1 MYRFAREYN
10 IHERRI
16 LIALVFVGLR
26 LLRTS
31 QDWPLELRKTQKW
44 LPNTAL
50 PVYFKPDLEKPLQ
63 FLS

>member
-1 MYRFAREYN
+1 MYSFARECN

-16 LIALVFVGLR
+16 LIALASVGLG

-31 QDWPLELRKTQKW
+31 QDWPLEIRKTQNT

-50 PVYFKPDLEKPLQ
+50 PVCSKPDLEKPLQ
-63 FLS
+63 F